1 MAYAIIKTGGR
12 QYRVAEGDTID
23 VDLLDVE
30 AGKTAT
36 FGEVLMHADGK
47 KLTHGDP
54 LISGAKVTAEV
65 VEQRKDK
72 KVIAFKYRRR
82 KGYHRTVG
90 HRRKLTRVKIKS
102 DHVGRQESRREK
114 VRLTFSTCNYSTAQL
129 LLMAHKKGQGSV
141 KNGRDSVSKRLGVK
155 RFGSEMVVAGNI
167 IIRQRGTKF
176 LPGKNVGLG
185 RDYTIFALVD
195 GNVRFDRSGRR
206 VNVDPAAAQKVSRA
220 FDFPRPFS
228 LSAFGRFAV

>member
-12 QYRVAEGDTID
+12 QFRVAEGDTID

-30 AGKTAT
+30 PGKTAT
-36 FGEVLMHADGK
+36 FGDVLMFADGK
-47 KLTHGDP
+47 DVTHGDP

-102 DHVGRQESRREK
+102 IN
-114 VRLTFSTCNYSTAQL
+114 LA
-129 LLMAHKKGQGSV
+129 AKKTGP
-141 KNGRDSVSKRLGVK
+141 KKT
-155 RFGSEMVVAGNI
+155 EE
-167 IIRQRGTKF
+167 
-176 LPGKNVGLG
+176 
-185 RDYTIFALVD
+185 
-195 GNVRFDRSGRR
+195 
-206 VNVDPAAAQKVSRA
+206 
-220 FDFPRPFS
+220 
-228 LSAFGRFAV
+228 